1 MTDVLR
7 LVSSTVSSRVKFR
20 MRRIRTELIFGS
32 SLVDNEV
39 SKVIYEDFLPGP
51 LADGR
56 YVAPEPQVVV
66 GRGLEY
72 VQARFD
78 AQEQGISA
86 RRGVIAL

>member
-20 MRRIRTELIFGS
+20 MRRIRTEFVFGS

-39 SKVIYEDFLPGP
+39 SKVIYEDLLPGA
-51 LADGR
+51 LAHGR
-56 YVAPEPQVVV
+56 YVAPEPQVV